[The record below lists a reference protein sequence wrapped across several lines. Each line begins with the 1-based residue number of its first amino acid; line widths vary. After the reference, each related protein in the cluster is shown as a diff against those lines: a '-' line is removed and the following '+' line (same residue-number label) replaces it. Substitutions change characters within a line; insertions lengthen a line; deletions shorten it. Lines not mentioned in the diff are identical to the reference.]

1 MERVYRRP
9 DIVIIEKGAPEISRG
24 TLAFSF
30 CDAIVW
36 FHVDAVNTA
45 DSSIDSALFDKEKK
59 TMARHPESSNDA
71 A

>member
-9 DIVIIEKGAPEISRG
+9 DIVIIEEGAPEISRS

-36 FHVDAVNTA
+36 FHDDAVNTA

-59 TMARHPESSNDA
+59 AVIRHPESGNDA

>member
-9 DIVIIEKGAPEISRG
+9 DIVIIEEGAPEISRG

-45 DSSIDSALFDKEKK
+45 YSSIDSTLFDKEKK
-59 TMARHPESSNDA
+59 TMTRHSESCNDA

>member
-1 MERVYRRP
+1 
-9 DIVIIEKGAPEISRG
+9 
-24 TLAFSF
+24 LAFSF

-45 DSSIDSALFDKEKK
+45 YSSIDSALFDKEKK
-59 TMARHPESSNDA
+59 TMTRHPESGNDA